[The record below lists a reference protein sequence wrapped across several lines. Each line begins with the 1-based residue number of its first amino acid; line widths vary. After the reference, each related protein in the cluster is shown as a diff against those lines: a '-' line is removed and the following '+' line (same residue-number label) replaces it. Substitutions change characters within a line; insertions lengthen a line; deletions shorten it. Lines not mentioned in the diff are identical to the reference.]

1 MSGLTLGLMTGRC
14 AGDRSALL
22 CMLVSVVASSA
33 APLLVSV
40 LGASHFPFLFTAG
53 MQAGGLFGCL
63 LFLLACHR
71 SLLCDPRVRGALLG
85 SVLRL
90 DRRAIWF
97 LLGTVSGLDYAL
109 FAWSSRHVDVA
120 VTTVLF
126 ETWPLFLVFLMAL
139 LYRGVGRYRTPTP
152 ALVLLL
158 LVGFGGCGLVVS
170 SQHGGLDG
178 FFGSAGVNH
187 LALGAGL
194 ALLAAL
200 VTSLSAYLFRWA
212 SALSGVLAPYRVVS
226 GGGVSLELF
235 GMAVGMV
242 VSDVFSISM
251 NAVIG
256 FAAGESL
263 SFVPVMVGFLGG
275 ILIYS
280 LGSLAWRAANLLTSN
295 LGVNALG
302 YAAPLLALGLLWVF
316 SRADVAR
323 LDYLVVGAI
332 VLIAVNLLLQ
342 LGPEL
347 RRWLG

>member
-1 MSGLTLGLMTGRC
+1 MGNRR

-22 CMLVSVVASSA
+22 CMLVSVVASSV

-40 LGASHFPFLFTAG
+40 SGAAQFPFLFTAG

-63 LFLLACHR
+63 LFLLVCHR
-71 SLLCDPRVRGALLG
+71 PLLWDPRVRGALLV

-109 FAWSSRHVDVA
+109 FAWSSRYVDVA

-139 LYRGVGRYRTPTP
+139 LYRGVGRYRRPTP
-152 ALVLLL
+152 ALMLLL
-158 LVGFGGCGLVVS
+158 VVGFGGCALVVS

-178 FFGSAGVNH
+178 LFGSGVHH
-187 LALGAGL
+187 LALGVGL
-194 ALLAAL
+194 SLLAAL
-200 VTSLSAYLFRWA
+200 ATSLAAYLFRWA
-212 SALSGVLAPYRVVS
+212 SALSGALAPCRGVS
-226 GGGVSLELF
+226 AGGGVSLELF
-235 GMAVGMV
+235 SVAVGMV

-263 SFVPVMVGFLGG
+263 SFIPVMGFAPKMIFIRVFGARFVKITFGTLPRITPCLALIVHQIPMNRVGGALAAWLGCALWTDLSAFASSAG
-275 ILIYS
+275 M
-280 LGSLAWRAANLLTSN
+280 N
-295 LGVNALG
+295 LGVQ
-302 YAAPLLALGLLWVF
+302 V
-316 SRADVAR
+316 
-323 LDYLVVGAI
+323 
-332 VLIAVNLLLQ
+332 
-342 LGPEL
+342 
-347 RRWLG
+347 

>member
-1 MSGLTLGLMTGRC
+1 
-14 AGDRSALL
+14 
-22 CMLVSVVASSA
+22 
-33 APLLVSV
+33 
-40 LGASHFPFLFTAG
+40 

-63 LFLLACHR
+63 IFLLARHR
-71 SLLCDPRVRGALLG
+71 PLLCDSRVRGVLLG

-139 LYRGVGRYRTPTP
+139 LYRGAGRYRRPTP

-158 LVGFGGCGLVVS
+158 VVGFGGCGLVVS
-170 SQHGGLDG
+170 SQHGGLGGVFG
-178 FFGSAGVNH
+178 FGVHH
-187 LALGAGL
+187 LTLGVGL

-200 VTSLSAYLFRWA
+200 ATSLSAYLFRWA
-212 SALSGVLAPYRVVS
+212 SAMSGALAPYRGVS

-235 GMAVGMV
+235 GVAVGMV

-256 FAAGESL
+256 FGAGESL
-263 SFVPVMVGFLGG
+263 SFIPMMVGFLGG

-332 VLIAVNLLLQ
+332 ALIAVNLVVG
-342 LGPEL
+342 LGAWDS
-347 RRWLG
+347 RFWAQVRSGFFRSAG